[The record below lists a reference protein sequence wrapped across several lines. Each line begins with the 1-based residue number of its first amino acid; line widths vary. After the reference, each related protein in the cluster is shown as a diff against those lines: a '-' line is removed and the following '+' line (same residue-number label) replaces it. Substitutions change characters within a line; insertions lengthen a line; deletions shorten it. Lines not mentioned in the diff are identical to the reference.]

1 MEYYKILTL
10 ENLPNEEWKNMD
22 IIDGEDYEGYYSGSS
37 YGRIKRNE
45 RNIINKNGVLQYFPE
60 KILSQSYDGKK
71 NPYLMVGLSKNN
83 VSKSKRVHRLI
94 SFLFIPNDDPQNK
107 TQVNHKDENKLNNC
121 AYNLE
126 WCTPEYNMNYG
137 TRTQRQSE
145 ALKEKYA
152 NREIKFNFPNP
163 KVPVVQL
170 NENFIKIK
178 TWNSI
183 TEIANFWG
191 VKPSNISRV
200 LTSNNNSYKGYYWM
214 YLEDYI
220 EMVQFFNEIN
230 CCNIPVDGFID
241 FSK

>member
-1 MEYYKILTL
+1 MKDIKGFEHRYAITSCGRVYSYLTHKFLKASPNKLSGYLVVCLRDKNGKQYVKKIHRLVAEAYL
-10 ENLPNEEWKNMD
+10 ENPNPFEFN
-22 IIDGEDYEGYYSGSS
+22 
-37 YGRIKRNE
+37 
-45 RNIINKNGVLQYFPE
+45 Q
-60 KILSQSYDGKK
+60 
-71 NPYLMVGLSKNN
+71 VG
-83 VSKSKRVHRLI
+83 
-94 SFLFIPNDDPQNK
+94 
-107 TQVNHKDENKLNNC
+107 HKDENKLNNC

-152 NREIKFNFPNP
+152 NGEIKLNFPNP

-178 TWNSI
+178 TWDSI

-220 EMVQFFNEIN
+220 EMVQFFNEID
-230 CCNIPVDGFID
+230 CCDIPVDGFID
-241 FSK
+241 FSQK